1 MSDTPDGVALA
12 RERARVARAR
22 LDESVA
28 ALRERVDPRTLA
40 KHAGEDVRA
49 RGEAA
54 VAVVRRNPGIAAA
67 AAVAAGL
74 LLMRRPLIALFRRG
88 RKNLKNAPE
97 HSVTHPARKGVK
109 GKSQ

>member
-12 RERARVARAR
+12 RERARVAKAR
-22 LDESVA
+22 LDESVV

-40 KHAGEDVRA
+40 RHAAEDLREQ
-49 RGEAA
+49 GEAA
-54 VAVVRRNPGIAAA
+54 VAVAQRNPGIAAT

-74 LLMRRPLIALFRRG
+74 LLIRRPLLALFRRG
-88 RKNLKNAPE
+88 RKSPKYAPE
-97 HSVTHPARKGVK
+97 QSVTHPARKGVK